1 MDNLWLYKAGA
12 LAVCMHW
19 QSACIVTRLRSPT
32 SFICMHVSVCHDLAL
47 QVPMTVA
54 AATVEDVVVLNFTDG
69 IVMFAI
75 FET

>member
-1 MDNLWLYKAGA
+1 
-12 LAVCMHW
+12 
-19 QSACIVTRLRSPT
+19 
-32 SFICMHVSVCHDLAL
+32 MHVSVCHDLAL